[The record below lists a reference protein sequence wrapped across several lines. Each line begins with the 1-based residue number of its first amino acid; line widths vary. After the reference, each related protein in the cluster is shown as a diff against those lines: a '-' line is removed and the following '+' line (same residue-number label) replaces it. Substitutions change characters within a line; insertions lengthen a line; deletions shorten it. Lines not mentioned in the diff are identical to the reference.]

1 MTREEFLQGLKE
13 ALDGNMDA
21 SAIQENLNYYNEYIN
36 EEVRKGK
43 TEQQVVDTLGDSW
56 AIAQTLLE
64 ADENGADGG
73 AAAGSSYGT
82 YMKEEEG
89 RVFEIPWWKKA
100 LFILAV
106 VLVIVVIISFVAGV
120 IRIPCSDSYSTAD
133 RNVDYSTDRR
143 KWIAAINGII
153 IMHYI
158 LDTRVKRSETTCACT
173 LVVE

>member
-1 MTREEFLQGLKE
+1 MTRKEFLQGLKE

-106 VLVIVVIISFVAGV
+106 VLVIVVIVSFVAGV
-120 IRIPCSDSYSTAD
+120 IRILAPILHDDIGFAQTHHSQFRIKA
-133 RNVDYSTDRR
+133 VDLLDHLGNGYRH
-143 KWIAAINGII
+143 IARMFEMVNG
-153 IMHYI
+153 MCLYP
-158 LDTRVKRSETTCACT
+158 R
-173 LVVE
+173 

>member
-43 TEQQVVDTLGDSW
+43 TEQQVVDTLRDSW

-120 IRIPCSDSYSTAD
+120 IRILAPILIPLL
-133 RNVDYSTDRR
+133 
-143 KWIAAINGII
+143 IAMLII
-153 IMHYI
+153 RLIGGSGSQ
-158 LDTRVKRSETTCACT
+158 R
-173 LVVE
+173 

>member
-100 LFILAV
+100 LFINLKITHGGGW
-106 VLVIVVIISFVAGV
+106 VLSVRLSHKKEKK
-120 IRIPCSDSYSTAD
+120 
-133 RNVDYSTDRR
+133 N
-143 KWIAAINGII
+143 
-153 IMHYI
+153 
-158 LDTRVKRSETTCACT
+158 TCQFMYR
-173 LVVE
+173 

>member
-64 ADENGADGG
+64 ADEN
-73 AAAGSSYGT
+73 
-82 YMKEEEG
+82 
-89 RVFEIPWWKKA
+89 
-100 LFILAV
+100 
-106 VLVIVVIISFVAGV
+106 
-120 IRIPCSDSYSTAD
+120 
-133 RNVDYSTDRR
+133 
-143 KWIAAINGII
+143 
-153 IMHYI
+153 
-158 LDTRVKRSETTCACT
+158 
-173 LVVE
+173 

>member
-1 MTREEFLQGLKE
+1 MQGLKE

-21 SAIQENLNYYNEYIN
+21 SAIQETSNYYNEYIN

-100 LFILAV
+100 LFY
-106 VLVIVVIISFVAGV
+106 SCCCTGDCGDHF
-120 IRIPCSDSYSTAD
+120 IRCGSDPDPCSDSYSTAD

-158 LDTRVKRSETTCACT
+158 LDTRSKGLETTCACT

>member
-64 ADENGADGG
+64 EDEKGADGG
-73 AAAGSSYGT
+73 AAAGP
-82 YMKEEEG
+82 
-89 RVFEIPWWKKA
+89 R
-100 LFILAV
+100 AV
-106 VLVIVVIISFVAGV
+106 VPRGEGSDGQNGHWARRIFGQPVHRISPPERDGARKRQARGG
-120 IRIPCSDSYSTAD
+120 
-133 RNVDYSTDRR
+133 RR
-143 KWIAAINGII
+143 DLRQRGHRQAQ
-153 IMHYI
+153 
-158 LDTRVKRSETTCACT
+158 CACGFGCGA
-173 LVVE
+173 LQRGGFEKRRGHEYRPFPRPERRRR

>member
-36 EEVRKGK
+36 EEVRKG
-43 TEQQVVDTLGDSW
+43 VDTLGDSW

-64 ADENGADGG
+64 ADENRADGG

-89 RVFEIPWWKKA
+89 RVFEFPWWKKA

-120 IRIPCSDSYSTAD
+120 IRILAPILIPLL
-133 RNVDYSTDRR
+133 
-143 KWIAAINGII
+143 IAMLII
-153 IMHYI
+153 RLIGGSGSQ
-158 LDTRVKRSETTCACT
+158 R
-173 LVVE
+173 

>member
-120 IRIPCSDSYSTAD
+120 IRILAPILIPLL
-133 RNVDYSTDRR
+133 
-143 KWIAAINGII
+143 IAMLFIRLIG
-153 IMHYI
+153 
-158 LDTRVKRSETTCACT
+158 VCVSERYTY
-173 LVVE
+173 